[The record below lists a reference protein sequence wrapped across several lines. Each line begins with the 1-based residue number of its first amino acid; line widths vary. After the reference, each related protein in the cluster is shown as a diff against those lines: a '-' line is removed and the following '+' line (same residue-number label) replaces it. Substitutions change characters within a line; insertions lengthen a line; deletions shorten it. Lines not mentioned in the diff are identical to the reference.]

1 MRSDTSP
8 EPTAPDPPLPP
19 AASAVWQTVA
29 RVAAASALVLI
40 ALWILEEFLAAL
52 VWAAVLAIAL
62 WPLYHRMVL
71 LLPERGDRE
80 IAPAMAT
87 VAITIVLIAPLVL
100 LGMAVAHES
109 HFVIGFI
116 SDARHHGIPVPAWL
130 GALPFVGA
138 SLGEWWQANLS
149 DPVAAGDLIGQ
160 VNLRS
165 LAESARAYGGEIV
178 HRVVILLFTL
188 LTLFFLFRDGERL
201 AVQLREIS
209 DRVIGL
215 RGERIARHMVA
226 AVHGTVNG
234 LVLVGLGEGALLGIC
249 YFAVGLP
256 YPASF
261 GAATAVAAVIPFAAP
276 VVYSLAGLYLLAVG
290 NTIGGIVVI
299 VFGSVIVFIADHF
312 IRPFLIGGA
321 ARLPFL
327 LVLLGLLGGL
337 RTMGFLGLFLGPAI
351 MAALVALWR
360 EWTEPPLSPESV
372 AARARR
378 GNPRRALRRTAGT
391 ELGRSPRR

>member
-8 EPTAPDPPLPP
+8 EPTIPDPPSPP
-19 AASAVWQTVA
+19 GASAVWQTVA
-29 RVAAASALVLI
+29 RIAAATALIVV
-40 ALWILEEFLAAL
+40 ALWVLEEFFAAL

-62 WPLYHRMVL
+62 WPSYHRMVL
-71 LLPERGDRE
+71 VLPERAQRE
-80 IAPAMAT
+80 IAPALAT
-87 VAITIVLIAPLVL
+87 LAITIVLIAPLVL
-100 LGMAVAHES
+100 LGMAVARES

-116 SDARHHGIPVPAWL
+116 SDARHHGIPVPAWV

-138 SLGEWWQANLS
+138 GVSEWWQANLS
-149 DPVAAGDLIGQ
+149 DPVAAGDLMGQ

-165 LAESARAYGGEIV
+165 LAESARTYGGEIV

-188 LTLFFLFRDGERL
+188 LALFFLFRDGESL
-201 AVQLREIS
+201 AVQLRELS

-215 RGERIARHMVA
+215 RGERIAGHMIA

-234 LVLVGLGEGALLGIC
+234 LVLVGLGEGFLLGIC

-256 YPASF
+256 YPASV
-261 GAATAVAAVIPFAAP
+261 GAVTAVAAVIPFAAP
-276 VVYSLAGLYLLAVG
+276 VVYSLAGLYLIAVG

-299 VFGSVIVFIADHF
+299 VFGSVVVFIADHF

-360 EWTEPPLSPESV
+360 EWTGPPLSPETV

-378 GNPRRALRRTAGT
+378 GNPRRMRRTAGA

>member
-8 EPTAPDPPLPP
+8 GPTAPDPPTSPGT
-19 AASAVWQTVA
+19 SAVWQTVA
-29 RVAAASALVLI
+29 RVAAATALVLI
-40 ALWILEEFLAAL
+40 ALWVLEEFFAAL

-71 LLPERGDRE
+71 LMPERRERE
-80 IAPAMAT
+80 IAPALAT

-100 LGMAVAHES
+100 LGMAVARES

-116 SDARHHGIPVPAWL
+116 SDARHHGIPVPGWV

-138 SLGEWWQANLS
+138 SIDEWWQANLS

-160 VNLRS
+160 VNLRN

-178 HRVVILLFTL
+178 HRIVILLFTL
-188 LTLFFLFRDGERL
+188 LTLFFLFRDGDRL
-201 AVQLREIS
+201 AVQLRELS

-234 LVLVGLGEGALLGIC
+234 LVLVGLGEGFLLGIC

-261 GAATAVAAVIPFAAP
+261 GAVTAVAAVIPFAAP

-290 NTIGGIVVI
+290 NTVGGIVVI
-299 VFGSVIVFIADHF
+299 VFGSVLVFIADHF

-378 GNPRRALRRTAGT
+378 GNPRRVQRRTAGA
-391 ELGRSPRR
+391 ELGRSPPR